1 MNARPR
7 SGLRSTTLAIA
18 VSCLLCVVVGCGP
31 DSMTENQSS
40 AEAQG
45 RVGFALQI
53 SSGVTLASA
62 GYSVS
67 GPGGFTA
74 TGMVNV
80 GQGTD
85 VPVVLTGVPNG
96 SGYSLT
102 VSGTASDGLTT
113 CSGSAPFDVTAGMM
127 STVIVHLVC
136 RQPANAGA
144 ISISGTTNL
153 CPVVDGISANPASIA
168 VGGSIAIVA
177 AAHDDDSAPAPL
189 ALSWTTSTGAVTG
202 SGSAV
207 TFGCTTPGSVA
218 VTVVASDG
226 DSSCNDSLSFNI
238 GCTP

>member
-1 MNARPR
+1 MNACSRSAPR
-7 SGLRSTTLAIA
+7 NATLAIA
-18 VSCLLCVVVGCGP
+18 ISCLTWVIACSPG
-31 DSMTENQSS
+31 SMTENQSS

-45 RVGFALQI
+45 RVDFALQI
-53 SSGVTLASA
+53 SSGVTLVSA
-62 GYSVS
+62 GYNVS
-67 GPGGFTA
+67 GPGGFSA
-74 TGMVNV
+74 TGTVSV

-96 SGYSLT
+96 SGYNLT
-102 VSGTASDGLTT
+102 VSGTASDGITT

-127 STVIVHLVC
+127 STAIVHLVC
-136 RQPANAGA
+136 RQPAAAGA
-144 ISISGTTNL
+144 IAITGTTNL

-177 AAHDDDSAPAPL
+177 ATHDDDSQPGAL

-207 TFGCTTPGSVA
+207 TFGCTTPGSVT

-226 DSSCNDSLSFNI
+226 DFSCNDSLSFNI

>member
-1 MNARPR
+1 MNARSRSAPR
-7 SGLRSTTLAIA
+7 NATFALAI
-18 VSCLLCVVVGCGP
+18 SCL
-31 DSMTENQSS
+31 TS
-40 AEAQG
+40 AIACSPVEAQG
-45 RVGFALQI
+45 RVDFALQL
-53 SSGVTLASA
+53 SSTVTLLSA
-62 GYSVS
+62 GYNVS
-67 GPGGFTA
+67 GPGGYAA
-74 TGMVNV
+74 TGTVSV

-85 VPVVLTGVPNG
+85 VPVVLTSIPNG
-96 SGYSLT
+96 SGYNLT
-102 VSGTASDGLTT
+102 VSGTASDGITT

-136 RQPANAGA
+136 RQPAAAGA
-144 ISISGTTNL
+144 IAITGTTNL

-177 AAHDDDSAPAPL
+177 AAHDDDTRPGPL

-207 TFGCTTPGSVA
+207 TFGCTAAGSVT